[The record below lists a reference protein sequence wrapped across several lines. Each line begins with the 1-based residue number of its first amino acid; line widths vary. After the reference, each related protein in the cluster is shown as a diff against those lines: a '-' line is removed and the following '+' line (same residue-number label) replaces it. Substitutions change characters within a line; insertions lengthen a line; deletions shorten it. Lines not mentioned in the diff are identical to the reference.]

1 MAKKIKQ
8 KKSGMIRR
16 QQKKRHQKKIRRRS
30 SMSSRNQNNHES
42 SEKIEQ
48 LLSTLPTLAFEPE
61 LTDLKMNES
70 ELMDLLDKSLTET
83 EIFSKLL
90 TDSFISEFKSR
101 LTQIVESNS
110 EKSIKS
116 ILAQATQHQLE
127 NGEKSLYVSNPLLI
141 AIFLKNKAATEG
153 KEFELKDLTNEIK
166 KFNERNEKA
175 LRNFTENLP
184 DNEIANLNEESNEQ
198 FDGDIPSKKLLPVIE
213 PSIYKKFL
221 ENLPHYKK
229 QRIEDDLEVFLEDF
243 QPPAL
248 EKWDNDLVKSFLEK
262 WFIGNANPMK
272 DDLESMHESLM
283 YLFQFMNEENLLSK
297 DFFNEVSHY
306 LKKE

>member
-30 SMSSRNQNNHES
+30 SMSSRNQNNQES

-48 LLSTLPTLAFEPE
+48 LLSALPTLAFEPE

-70 ELMDLLDKSLTET
+70 ELISLLNKSLTET

-101 LTQIVESNS
+101 LTQIVESNP

-141 AIFLKNKAATEG
+141 AIFLKNKAASEG
-153 KEFELKDLTNEIK
+153 NELEMKDLTNEIK

-184 DNEIANLNEESNEQ
+184 DNEIANLNEESNDQ
-198 FDGDIPSKKLLPVIE
+198 FDEYISPKKPLHLIE
-213 PSIYKKFL
+213 PSVYKKFL
-221 ENLPHYKK
+221 ENLPLHKK

-262 WFIGNANPMK
+262 WFIENANPMK
-272 DDLESMHESLM
+272 EDLESMHESLI

-297 DFFNEVSHY
+297 DFINEVSQY